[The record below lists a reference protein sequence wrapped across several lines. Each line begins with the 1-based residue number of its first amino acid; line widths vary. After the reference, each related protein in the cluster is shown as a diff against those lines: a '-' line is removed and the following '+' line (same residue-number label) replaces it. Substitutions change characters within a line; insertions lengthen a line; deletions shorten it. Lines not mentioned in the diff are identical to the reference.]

1 MNARPEFGHIHNEAR
16 MRKGSEQELRA
27 DRKKFPP
34 SLEIAKGETCTEAT
48 SNKDDPI
55 NIC

>member
-1 MNARPEFGHIHNEAR
+1 